1 MIRAVASIII
11 GNRHRKDMGDIAGLA
26 ASIKEVGLLHPPV
39 VTPTGQLI
47 AGERRLRAVQS
58 LGWSE
63 VLVRVIDVPALV
75 RGELAENSFRKD
87 FVPSEMVAIAAAVE
101 QEEQAQARKR
111 MIAAHA
117 SPAESAEQAKGET
130 GKRSPLVSAPAT
142 TPLPKRNRSSQPPMP
157 SRKSLASWSM
167 PWTRPATSMA
177 RSSG

>member
-1 MIRAVASIII
+1 MSESRAIASIIV
-11 GNRHRKDMGDIAGLA
+11 GVRHRKDMGDVGGLA

-39 VTPTGQLI
+39 ITPTGHLI

-58 LGWSE
+58 LGWNE
-63 VLVRVIDVPALV
+63 VPVRVIDVSAVV

-101 QEEQAQARKR
+101 MEEQAQARKR

-130 GKRSPLVSAPAT
+130 RQKVAARIGTSHDTLAKAKQIVAAADAEPGKVRQVG
-142 TPLPKRNRSSQPPMP
+142 R
-157 SRKSLASWSM
+157 
-167 PWTRPATSMA
+167 
-177 RSSG
+177 GHG